1 MAGIREISAYQ
12 QNADAWKTEQK
23 RIDSAKTTEI
33 SKTSKTNAAGE
44 AKSSKVELKA
54 WNPLS
59 ETSSLIPRKTDYG
72 FTIGDVK
79 LSDTAAD
86 YYSQLKAKFGNMDFI
101 VVSKDMKA
109 QVQANAAS
117 YGNSSKQVVLIDEEK
132 LERMATDEDYRNK
145 YEGIIAMSQAKL
157 LEARNSLA
165 SSGAAV
171 KNFGMSV
178 DSNGNESFF
187 ATVEKSQDLQK
198 ERIERKA
205 EEKKAHKKAEEK
217 KARKEAE
224 QERIEKNREE
234 RRAER
239 KEAEERIREDIA
251 DSEEEKI
258 PGEEN
263 VSEEKEYV
271 TIESHT
277 LQDLIRNVQ
286 TYSYNNAAGHVMTDA
301 ERMVGS
307 HIDFKG

>member
-1 MAGIREISAYQ
+1 MAGIHEISAYQ
-12 QNADAWKTEQK
+12 QNAEAWKTEAK
-23 RIDSAKTTEI
+23 RIDSAKTTETA
-33 SKTSKTNAAGE
+33 KTAKTDTASNGN
-44 AKSSKVELKA
+44 SSKVSLKP

-86 YYSQLKAKFGNMDFI
+86 YYSKLKSKFGNMEFI

-109 QVQANAAS
+109 QVQANAAA
-117 YGNSSKQVVLIDEEK
+117 YGNANKQVVLIDEEK

-145 YEGIIAMSQAKL
+145 YEGIIAMSQQKL
-157 LEARNSLA
+157 LEAKNSLA

-178 DSNGNESFF
+178 DSNGTESFF

-205 EEKKAHKKAEEK
+205 EEKREHKKAEAK
-217 KARKEAE
+217 KARKEAQE
-224 QERIEKNREE
+224 ERIEKKREE
-234 RRAER
+234 RRAEK
-239 KEAEERIREDIA
+239 KESEERIREELSDA
-251 DSEEEKI
+251 SAEEAVT
-258 PGEEN
+258 P
-263 VSEEKEYV
+263 EEKEYV
-271 TIESHT
+271 TLSSHT
-277 LQDLIRNVQ
+277 LKDLVRDVQ
-286 TYSYNNAAGHVMTDA
+286 TYSYDSAAGHVMTDA

>member
-1 MAGIREISAYQ
+1 MSGIHEISAYQ
-12 QNADAWKTEQK
+12 QAAEAWKTEQK
-23 RIDSAKTTEI
+23 RIDSAKTTENA
-33 SKTSKTNAAGE
+33 KTSKSYTATE
-44 AKSSKVELKA
+44 AKNTKVSLKP

-72 FTIGDVK
+72 FAIGDVK

-86 YYSQLKAKFGNMDFI
+86 YYSKLKAKFGNMEFI

-109 QVQANAAS
+109 QVQANAAA
-117 YGNSSKQVVLIDEEK
+117 YGNARKQVVLIDDEK

-157 LEARNSLA
+157 LEAKNSLA

-178 DSNGNESFF
+178 ASDGTEKFF
-187 ATVEKSQDLQK
+187 ATVEKSQELQK

-205 EEKKAHKKAEEK
+205 EEKRAHKKAEEK

-224 QERIEKNREE
+224 KERIEKNREE
-234 RRAER
+234 RRAEK
-239 KEAEERIREDIA
+239 KEAEERIRENDEDA
-251 DSEEEKI
+251 SYEDEVI
-258 PGEEN
+258 PD
-263 VSEEKEYV
+263 EKEYV
-271 TIESHT
+271 TLSSDS
-277 LQDLIRNVQ
+277 LKDLVRDVQ
-286 TYSYNNAAGHVMTDA
+286 VYSYDSAAGRVKTEA

>member
-1 MAGIREISAYQ
+1 MAGIHEISAYQ
-12 QNADAWKTEQK
+12 QSAEVWKTEQK
-23 RIDSAKTTEI
+23 RIDSAKTSE
-33 SKTSKTNAAGE
+33 SNKTSQSGTVKDGE
-44 AKSSKVELKA
+44 SSKVSLKP

-86 YYSQLKAKFGNMDFI
+86 YYSKLKAKFGNMEFI

-109 QVQANAAS
+109 QVQANAAA
-117 YGNSSKQVVLIDEEK
+117 YGNANKQVVLIDEEK

-157 LEARNSLA
+157 LEAKSSLA

-178 DSNGNESFF
+178 SSDGTEKFF

-205 EEKKAHKKAEEK
+205 EEKRAHKKAEEK

-224 QERIEKNREE
+224 KERIEKNREE
-234 RRAER
+234 RRAEK
-239 KEAEERIREDIA
+239 KEAQERISEDLADAASEEDI
-251 DSEEEKI
+251 I
-258 PGEEN
+258 P
-263 VSEEKEYV
+263 EEKEYV
-271 TIESHT
+271 TISSHT
-277 LQDLIRNVQ
+277 LSDLVRSVQ
-286 TYSYNNAAGHVMTDA
+286 TYSYDSAAGHVMTDA

>member
-1 MAGIREISAYQ
+1 MAGIHEISAYQ
-12 QNADAWKTEQK
+12 KSAEAWKTEQK
-23 RIDSAKTTEI
+23 RIDSAKNSET
-33 SKTSKTNAAGE
+33 SKTSKTETGSD
-44 AKSSKVELKA
+44 AKQTKVELKP

-79 LSDTAAD
+79 LSDSAAD
-86 YYSQLKAKFGNMDFI
+86 YYSKLKAKFGNMEFI

-109 QVQANAAS
+109 QVQANAAA
-117 YGNSSKQVVLIDEEK
+117 YGNASKQVVLIDEEK

-157 LEARNSLA
+157 LEAKNSLA
-165 SSGAAV
+165 SSGASV

-187 ATVEKSQDLQK
+187 ATVEKSQELQK

-205 EEKKAHKKAEEK
+205 EEKKEHKKAEEK

-224 QERIEKNREE
+224 KERIEENREE
-234 RRAER
+234 RRAEK
-239 KEAEERIREDIA
+239 KEAEERLREDMT
-251 DSEEEKI
+251 DGETDEEAI
-258 PGEEN
+258 N
-263 VSEEKEYV
+263 EEKEYV

-286 TYSYNNAAGHVMTDA
+286 TYSYDSAASHVMTDA
-301 ERMVGS
+301 EKMVGG

>member
-1 MAGIREISAYQ
+1 MAGIHEISAYQ
-12 QNADAWKTEQK
+12 QSAEAWKTEQK
-23 RIDSAKTTEI
+23 RIDSAKTTETA
-33 SKTSKTNAAGE
+33 KT
-44 AKSSKVELKA
+44 AKSETATDGKASKVSLKP

-86 YYSQLKAKFGNMDFI
+86 YYSKLKAKFGNMEFI

-109 QVQANAAS
+109 QVQANAAA
-117 YGNSSKQVVLIDEEK
+117 YGNANKQVVLIDEEK

-157 LEARNSLA
+157 LEAKNSLA

-171 KNFGMSV
+171 KNFGMCV
-178 DSNGNESFF
+178 DANGNESFF

-198 ERIERKA
+198 ERIEKKA
-205 EEKKAHKKAEEK
+205 EEKRAHKKAEEK
-217 KARKEAE
+217 KARKAAE
-224 QERIEKNREE
+224 KERIEKNREE
-234 RRAER
+234 RRAEK
-239 KEAEERIREDIA
+239 KETQERI
-251 DSEEEKI
+251 SEELADA
-258 PGEEN
+258 GSEEGI
-263 VSEEKEYV
+263 VPEEKEYV
-271 TIESHT
+271 TISSHT
-277 LQDLIRNVQ
+277 LSDLVRNVQ
-286 TYSYNNAAGHVMTDA
+286 TYSYDSAAGHVMTDA

>member
-1 MAGIREISAYQ
+1 MAGIHQISAYQ
-12 QNADAWKTEQK
+12 QSAEAWKTEQK
-23 RIDSAKTTEI
+23 RIDSANHSEASKIAKTDPAE
-33 SKTSKTNAAGE
+33 N
-44 AKSSKVELKA
+44 AKSSKAELKP

-86 YYSQLKAKFGNMDFI
+86 YYSQLKAKFGNMEFI

-109 QVQANAAS
+109 QVQANAAA
-117 YGNSSKQVVLIDEEK
+117 YGNANKQVVLIDEEK

-157 LEARNSLA
+157 LEAKNSLA
-165 SSGAAV
+165 SSGASV

-187 ATVEKSQDLQK
+187 ATVEKSQELQK

-205 EEKKAHKKAEEK
+205 GEKKEHKKAEEK
-217 KARKEAE
+217 KARKAAE
-224 QERIEKNREE
+224 KERIEKNREA
-234 RRAER
+234 RRAEK
-239 KEAEERIREDIA
+239 KEAEERLREDA
-251 DSEEEKI
+251 SEDISFDETDI
-258 PGEEN
+258 PA
-263 VSEEKEYV
+263 EEKEYV
-271 TIESHT
+271 TLSSHT
-277 LQDLIRNVQ
+277 LKDLVRNVQ
-286 TYSYNNAAGHVMTDA
+286 TYSYDSAAGHVMTDA